1 MNLVKLLYLF
11 TKPLCPNK
19 KENLYHKHTKYYEC
33 IH

>member
-1 MNLVKLLYLF
+1 MNLVKVVIP
-11 TKPLCPNK
+11 PLCPNK